1 MLNTL
6 TREEFFTALYQVV
19 HPSTPMDQPHGL
31 CGRQRELHLL
41 EQALCAPGRHALVYG
56 AAGIGKTSVAHT
68 LAARHALRCPP
79 VKISCEPGS
88 TLLTLMKHAL
98 TLGASGQYRRQ
109 ESLFGAH
116 FSLAGSC
123 IKFEKKTVEQ
133 QTAAAIDDN
142 AAVVAALDVW
152 GERQRSP
159 VWLII
164 DDVDRMV
171 SGEQRQGF
179 VTLFKQLADRA
190 CRVKMILVARGEH
203 PGEIVGV
210 EEGSSRH
217 LLPVKLAPLTLESCY
232 EFISRCL
239 AAFGLLMV
247 EWLKWRLAR
256 KLHLVCESLLI
267 SAWERGGQHICCQQC
282 QYALQTLQGVW
293 HMSEGGGGVPA
304 QNISLTDT
312 VGAQTQDACLAD
324 GHQAGISPGGGGI
337 DADGTFD

>member
-1 MLNTL
+1 MIPSKLYFT
-6 TREEFFTALYQVV
+6 TRQSGFLIHIKLYFSDEIGDSCFLSLGSGAHAKHADERRVFTVLYQVV
-19 HPSTPMDQPHGL
+19 HPSTPMDQSHGL
-31 CGRQRELHLL
+31 CGRQRELHFL
-41 EQALCAPGRHALVYG
+41 EQALCAPGRHAL
-56 AAGIGKTSVAHT
+56 
-68 LAARHALRCPP
+68 RCPP
-79 VKISCEPGS
+79 GKISCEPGS

-133 QTAAAIDDN
+133 QTAAAMDDN

-256 KLHLVCESLLI
+256 ACAGQPAYLLPAVPI
-267 SAWERGGQHICCQQC
+267 RPANSAGRMAHVRGRRGCAGAKYIANRHGRR
-282 QYALQTLQGVW
+282 ADARRVLSRWSSGW
-293 HMSEGGGGVPA
+293 HFPRRRY
-304 QNISLTDT
+304 
-312 VGAQTQDACLAD
+312 
-324 GHQAGISPGGGGI
+324 
-337 DADGTFD
+337 

>member
-19 HPSTPMDQPHGL
+19 HPSTQVDHSNGL

-68 LAARHALRCPP
+68 LATCHALRCPP

-88 TLLTLMKHAL
+88 TLLSVMKHAV
-98 TLGASGQYRRQ
+98 TLGDSGHHRRY

-116 FSLAGSC
+116 FSLAGSG

-133 QTAAAIDDN
+133 PAVTAINDN
-142 AAVVAALDVW
+142 AAVVTALDAW

-203 PGEIVGV
+203 PGEIVGA
-210 EEGSSRH
+210 EEGFSRH
-217 LLPVKLAPLTLESCY
+217 LLPVKLAPLTLESGY

-247 EWLKWRLAR
+247 ERLKWRLARACAGQPR

-267 SAWERGGQHICCQQC
+267 SAWERGGQHICCQ
-282 QYALQTLQGVW
+282 
-293 HMSEGGGGVPA
+293 
-304 QNISLTDT
+304 
-312 VGAQTQDACLAD
+312 
-324 GHQAGISPGGGGI
+324 
-337 DADGTFD
+337 